1 MAASQCDFRE
11 DPAGAIAYAE
21 DYARLLG
28 HLLGAV
34 SVTRAGASAEC
45 IRPGCNMG
53 LTIDPDHRPAI
64 HGAAVTYTCAAART

>member
-1 MAASQCDFRE
+1 MIDFRQ

-28 HLLGAV
+28 HRLGAV

-45 IRPGCNMG
+45 CNPGCNLG
-53 LTIDPDHRPAI
+53 LTIDPDHSPVM
-64 HGAAVTYTCAAART
+64 HGAAVTYTCAAPRT